1 MNIYG
6 IKLSS
11 LPNEA
16 HFAFHKGVQ
25 TKVEKYSATTLGIE
39 ALFADYLAQLQR
51 EDTALE
57 VIRKS
62 GLTATIDEADRK
74 RDNLFRGLSLAIQ
87 SGCLHYDAAKQQA
100 GLALQVV
107 MDHYGNIAQKMRDAE
122 TGAIM
127 NLAAELKG
135 NLAGELT
142 ALSLTAWVDALEA
155 ANEDFKDLRES
166 RDAEG
171 GAKTQLRMA
180 EERPLTD
187 DIYRA
192 MTERINALMIVNGA
206 ATYAAFVN
214 ELNVQ
219 IEHYRQIIA
228 QRQGMAAASG
238 NGSGTP
244 VEGGEVVPAPL
255 Q

>member
-1 MNIYG
+1 MSIYA
-6 IKLSS
+6 IKLKD
-11 LPNEA
+11 LVNES

-25 TKVEKYSATTLGIE
+25 TKVEKYTAATLGIE
-39 ALFADYLAQLQR
+39 TLFASYLTQLQR

-62 GLTATIDEADRK
+62 GLTATIEEADHK

-87 SGCLHYDAAKQQA
+87 SACLHYDAAKQQA

-107 MDHYGNIAQKMRDAE
+107 MDHYGNVAQKMRDAE

-127 NLAAELKG
+127 NLASELKDNHAAELI
-135 NLAGELT
+135 
-142 ALSLTAWVDALEA
+142 ALSLNAWVDELET
-155 ANEDFKDLRES
+155 ANEEFKDLRES

-171 GAKTQLRMA
+171 GAKTSLRMA
-180 EERPLTD
+180 EERPATD

-192 MTERINALMIVNGA
+192 MVERINALMIVNGE
-206 ATYAAFVN
+206 ATYGAFVN

-219 IEHYRQIIA
+219 IEHYKQIIA
-228 QRQGMAAASG
+228 QRKGMATAG
-238 NGSGTP
+238 GSDGETVDGT
-244 VEGGEVVPAPL
+244 EVTPPL
-255 Q
+255 L